1 MRIYLMIW
9 RTEGNLIEQIDRHR
23 MDGVLDDFL
32 LELMNGY
39 LWPLLGQ
46 QPVSV
51 FSTTLSSGQLAPGS

>member
-1 MRIYLMIW
+1 MIW
-9 RTEGNLIEQIDRHR
+9 GTEGNLIEQIDRHR

-39 LWPLLGQ
+39 LCPLHGQ